1 MGGGGGRGCFVFN
14 ESKETGVGSARQSIL
29 YVVLNIYLYKERLL
43 QLQGKVPNKK
53 AE

>member
-1 MGGGGGRGCFVFN
+1 VFN
-14 ESKETGVGSARQSIL
+14 ESKETNVGSARQNIL